1 MVTTLFA
8 TAAGVTA
15 FIYLM
20 DRLGIELDK
29 IFSRFDQGDRIE
41 RRLDEIQS
49 SLKSVELAFIL
60 ISIAILFLV
69 YMEVKVLV
77 K

>member
-1 MVTTLFA
+1 M
-8 TAAGVTA
+8 TA

-69 YMEVKVLV
+69 YMEVKNLV

>member
-1 MVTTLFA
+1 M
-8 TAAGVTA
+8 TA

-69 YMEVKVLV
+69 YMEVKDLV

>member
-1 MVTTLFA
+1 M
-8 TAAGVTA
+8 TA